1 MESLYS
7 LGEYMLHIGVCGEDE
22 RERVGEAILKEVA
35 AGNENG
41 LDLCISEKCS
51 IFVLFLKGL

>member
-7 LGEYMLHIGVCGEDE
+7 IGEYMLHIGVNGEDE
-22 RERVGEAILKEVA
+22 RGGSDIKGGGG
-35 AGNENG
+35 GNENG

>member
-7 LGEYMLHIGVCGEDE
+7 LGEYMLHIGVNGEDK
-22 RERVGEAILKEVA
+22 RVGEAISKEVA